1 MYDLIEGDHYRA
13 TSLGRNTWKKLIGSD
28 ASLQLNCNREGFNV
42 MGSVGG
48 SKVRIGIIGNQEN
61 DCASPASP
69 DSRIGFGAGGFPT
82 GDPSCGNVG
91 SFSSDNGDVTIRYS
105 VAYKEIRCK

>member
-1 MYDLIEGDHYRA
+1 MHDLIEGVHNRA
-13 TSLGRNTWKKLIGSD
+13 TSLGRNTWKKLIGSN

-61 DCASPASP
+61 DCASP

>member
-13 TSLGRNTWKKLIGSD
+13 TSLGRKTWKKFIDSD

-61 DCASPASP
+61 DCASP

-91 SFSSDNGDVTIRYS
+91 SFSSDDGDVTIRYS
-105 VAYKEIRCK
+105 VAYKQIRCK